1 MAFRL
6 QTEKLDPREHI
17 PPLAGVWLRKIFLE
31 DWSTKLIALAITL
44 ALWFGISGQ
53 QSPDTRPYS
62 EVRLNYRVAGDL
74 DISNEPQRQIEITLT
89 GDKGKLDRLLRGDL
103 MASVDLS
110 SYNPGERLVQLRP
123 DNVSLEL
130 ASGNDLPTGL
140 KIIDIK
146 PNLLL
151 VKLEKREEREV
162 EVKPEFE
169 GKLPDGLEVYEEETV
184 VTPATVKVR
193 GPSSFV
199 NSIDTVSTDKIA
211 LENRQTEFTLKQ
223 VAINLLN
230 PKVTVLDTVV
240 DVSVKIGP
248 KRSERNFTVHAQ
260 APAGSME
267 TFSVTLLGPPAE
279 LDKLSAKD
287 ITIDF
292 SEDPA
297 KPKAKLPDALSKTVT
312 VKNIKP
318 SGSVLK

>member
-6 QTEKLDPREHI
+6 PTEKLGQREYLQ
-17 PPLAGVWLRKIFLE
+17 PLAALWLRKIFLE

-53 QSPDTRPYS
+53 QTPDTRPYS

-89 GDKGKLDRLLRGDL
+89 GDKGKLDRLPRGDL

-110 SYNPGERLVQLRP
+110 SYNQGERLVQLRP

-130 ASGNDLPTGL
+130 ASGNDLPTGI

-151 VKLEKREEREV
+151 VKLEKREEREI
-162 EVKPEFE
+162 EVKPEFD
-169 GKLPDGLEVYEEETV
+169 GKLPEGMEVYEDETT

-199 NSIDTVSTDKIA
+199 NSVDTVSTDKIN
-211 LENRQTEFTLKQ
+211 LENKKTDFIAKQ

-230 PKVTVLDTVV
+230 PKITVLDTVV
-240 DVSVKIGP
+240 DISVRIGP
-248 KRSERNFTVHAQ
+248 KRSERNFIVHAQ
-260 APAGSME
+260 PPAGTAE
-267 TFSVTLLGPPAE
+267 TFTVTLLGPQAE
-279 LDKLSAKD
+279 LDKITAKD

-292 SEDPA
+292 SADPA
-297 KPKAKLPDALSKTVT
+297 SPKAKLSEAFAKAVT
-312 VKNIKP
+312 VKNT
-318 SGSVLK
+318 